1 MRSGGPLVPAAMI
14 EFSVVPFWD
23 TCRRSD
29 FSSQKPY
36 RPTGVE
42 MGYGNRLKA
51 LLSASASRG
60 ATGVRSPFLGAGHPS
75 ATAAI
80 PQTGAVQTPRTG
92 AGDVTRLTAD
102 RTGHYLSEVQINGRA
117 FTALVDTG
125 ASLVALRYEDAQA
138 LGLVH
143 PGDRFDMGVRTANGV
158 AQARQVQL
166 RSVRLGSIR
175 VDDVDALVMDEGL
188 LATNLLGMSFLKK
201 LKRFEV
207 DRGILVL
214 ER

>member
-1 MRSGGPLVPAAMI
+1 MFKSVIVISGLAVAAAI
-14 EFSVVPFWD
+14 WAPGL
-23 TCRRSD
+23 T
-29 FSSQKPY
+29 
-36 RPTGVE
+36 
-42 MGYGNRLKA
+42 
-51 LLSASASRG
+51 SR
-60 ATGVRSPFLGAGHPS
+60 FLGAGQPS

-117 FTALVDTG
+117 FTALIDTG

-207 DRGILVL
+207 DRGTLVL

>member
-1 MRSGGPLVPAAMI
+1 MFKSVIVISGLAVAAAI
-14 EFSVVPFWD
+14 WAPGLTS
-23 TCRRSD
+23 RLL
-29 FSSQKPY
+29 
-36 RPTGVE
+36 GV
-42 MGYGNRLKA
+42 GQ
-51 LLSASASRG
+51 
-60 ATGVRSPFLGAGHPS
+60 PS

-80 PQTGAVQTPRTG
+80 PQTGAVQTPG
-92 AGDVTRLTAD
+92 SGVSDVARLTAD
-102 RTGHYLSEVQINGRA
+102 RTGHYLSEVQINGRT

-125 ASLVALRYEDAQA
+125 ATLVALRYEDAEKI
-138 LGLVH
+138 GLVH
-143 PGDRFDMGVRTANGV
+143 RGDRFDVGVRTANGV

-188 LATNLLGMSFLKK
+188 LGTNLLGMSFLKK

-207 DRGILVL
+207 DRGTLVL

>member
-1 MRSGGPLVPAAMI
+1 MFKTVTVVAGLAVAAAI
-14 EFSVVPFWD
+14 WAPGL
-23 TCRRSD
+23 T
-29 FSSQKPY
+29 
-36 RPTGVE
+36 
-42 MGYGNRLKA
+42 
-51 LLSASASRG
+51 SR
-60 ATGVRSPFLGAGHPS
+60 VLGIGQPS
-75 ATAAI
+75 ATVTT
-80 PQTGAVQTPRTG
+80 PQAGAVQTPRVG

-102 RTGHYLSEVQINGRA
+102 RTGHYLSEVQINGHT

-125 ASLVALRYEDAQA
+125 ATLVALRYEDAQA
-138 LGLVH
+138 LGLIH
-143 PGDRFDMGVRTANGV
+143 PGDRFDVGVRTANGI

-175 VDDVDALVMDEGL
+175 IDDVDALVMDEGL

-207 DRGILVL
+207 DRGALVL